1 MDSTNFKG
9 AGLSALQKINSNDS
23 PATILKGL
31 DIKPNKSLGQNFL
44 RDNIIS
50 KAIVESLDCNEND
63 VVIEIGPGLGA
74 LTQYLIG
81 RVRKLILIE
90 FDKKIFNL
98 LNLIFEGHDDVKVIN
113 QDAVKFCH
121 YDFFSNGGVKVI
133 GNLPYSSGGEII
145 RNFLSTPTPV
155 KLAVFMLQKEVADR
169 YCSAPRTKSY
179 CSNTVLMG
187 AKWEI
192 KKLHEMSSEPFY
204 PSPKINSSVISFKP
218 LVNGSFKPY
227 NERVLK
233 RVLKCGF
240 NERRKQMKKRM
251 PIGNYSWDHLCALV
265 GINVQCRAEELDVNQ
280 WIELARLLDDNP
292 FKDIPQKDS
301 EIFDVVNSND
311 QVIKQMDRLTIHREG
326 LLHRAV
332 HVFVF
337 NRFGE
342 LFLQKRS
349 IFKDSSPGLW
359 DSSCSGHLDTGEN
372 YDSAAVRELS
382 EELGVNSEMELI
394 TMLKP
399 TKKTGWEFIGLY
411 EGSHNGPF
419 DWPYSEIETG
429 AFFRKETISNWIDE
443 RPQDFASGFIEC
455 FNNYKLIEDQ

>member
-9 AGLSALQKINSNDS
+9 AGLSALQKINSNDN

-98 LNLIFEGHDDVKVIN
+98 LNLIFEGYDDVKIIN

-121 YDFFSNGGVKVI
+121 YDFFSHGGVKVI

-179 CSNTVLMG
+179 CSNTVLC
-187 AKWEI
+187 KT
-192 KKLHEMSSEPFY
+192 S
-204 PSPKINSSVISFKP
+204 
-218 LVNGSFKPY
+218 LVLSY
-227 NERVLK
+227 
-233 RVLKCGF
+233 
-240 NERRKQMKKRM
+240 
-251 PIGNYSWDHLCALV
+251 AL
-265 GINVQCRAEELDVNQ
+265 
-280 WIELARLLDDNP
+280 
-292 FKDIPQKDS
+292 
-301 EIFDVVNSND
+301 
-311 QVIKQMDRLTIHREG
+311 
-326 LLHRAV
+326 
-332 HVFVF
+332 
-337 NRFGE
+337 
-342 LFLQKRS
+342 
-349 IFKDSSPGLW
+349 
-359 DSSCSGHLDTGEN
+359 
-372 YDSAAVRELS
+372 
-382 EELGVNSEMELI
+382 ME
-394 TMLKP
+394 
-399 TKKTGWEFIGLY
+399 
-411 EGSHNGPF
+411 
-419 DWPYSEIETG
+419 
-429 AFFRKETISNWIDE
+429 
-443 RPQDFASGFIEC
+443 
-455 FNNYKLIEDQ
+455 